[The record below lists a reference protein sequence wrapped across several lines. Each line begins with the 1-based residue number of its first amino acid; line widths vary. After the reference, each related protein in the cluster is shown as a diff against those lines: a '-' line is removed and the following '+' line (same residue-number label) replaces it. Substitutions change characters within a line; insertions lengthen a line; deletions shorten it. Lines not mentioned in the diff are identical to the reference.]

1 MRKDKITPSL
11 SPLALLTLAACG
23 GGTDPNVSQF
33 VSEKLAGGPL
43 LDTTAFN
50 ANNIISTISSSPN
63 TSSATAP
70 VEDGSVL
77 NTTASVDNNVT
88 SATPSTSNTTSASN
102 SVDNNS
108 SSTASSSPNATPVSN
123 LAEDNT
129 VLNTT
134 ASVDTDSSST
144 ASSSSNTTSLS
155 SSVAGGSLPNSIP
168 SVDNS
173 STVSSTTNTTSVS
186 NTSGNEPLQEASVP
200 VANSSSS
207 TASSASNPAPVSGS
221 VEDGPLQNAIA
232 FLDYNDNGLLDV
244 GEPSA
249 RTDATGGYSLTP
261 TQENYS
267 IVAITDENTID
278 TVSGA
283 VVSGITLKAPSGSLM
298 VTPTTTLMEDGNLT
312 ASEVMMV
319 LGLPA
324 NLNPLTYSAHADVSG
339 LTGSARTA
347 AENLSLQVELANQ
360 QILSVVNAF
369 AAAAEGSGVG
379 AADAFEA
386 AIKSVAEEIKVQAA
400 TNSTLDLSDQ
410 AQLAEIKLNIEA
422 KVDTLALTDTSIRTT
437 EFAATMSETVKAT
450 GLVNA
455 KIQEITDTDLSSSAT
470 QSILATTQVLKA
482 QVAAAAKATVGNTA
496 GDISFANADGVAL
509 AAAATNEAPT
519 DMALSSNSIS
529 EASDSLVVGNVST
542 TDAALADGTA
552 STVFKYAIAKID
564 GTDHAAFSI
573 DATTGVLSLVAQPD
587 YETQS
592 SYSIT
597 ILSTDEGGKTLSKV
611 MTVSVTEANNAPT
624 VANTI
629 ANQSIT
635 EDSALNFQFD
645 ADVFADSDVGDT
657 ISYVATLADGNALPN
672 WLSFNEDT
680 RTFSGTPENNDV
692 GIIAVKVTATDAES
706 ATASDTF
713 NLTVTNTNDTPT
725 VANAM
730 APQAVTED
738 NYLSFQL
745 DTNAFEDVD
754 VGDAI
759 AYTATLTDGSA
770 LPTWLSFNEDTR
782 TFSGTP
788 TDNDSGIITVKVTAS
803 DAASETV
810 SNTFDIKVL
819 LNAAKMMSAQGFQP
833 LNASSLASYD
843 RSNTDMSG
851 AQMENAD
858 LGDYN
863 LAGSNL
869 TGANLKGATL
879 TTTDLTGANLTG
891 ADLRGVDLT
900 SSVMTNAILTNAD
913 LTVNGNT
920 VANLTSANLVG
931 ADLTGANLTSTTLTG
946 TGFSVTDST
955 TGVVTAANLTS
966 AILTGVNL
974 YGLDLT
980 GVNLSGADLT
990 NANLS
995 NVNLTGAN
1003 LTGTIMTGAILTG
1016 AIGATE
1022 APSTIGFDNS
1032 NEVNTSSNEN
1042 QSTTSSYIA
1051 KADAASSQNLNPDN
1065 NAAIEN
1071 LMSGY
1076 FWGSVGS
1083 GIDLTYS
1090 FMSTGSN
1097 FAADYDGDGSTTDS
1111 EVPDN
1116 IQNSST
1122 IFQSTVAD
1130 IFELYSSVS
1139 LLSFAEVSDT
1149 GDATGHI
1156 RIGTTSSTDSAFAYL
1171 PYTDSGQP
1179 VAVAGDVWLQ
1189 STNNSFNDS
1198 ASLVDGTY
1206 WNNVTTHEIGHA
1218 LGLAHTHEAETIG
1231 ATTYGTNT
1239 QLGSVN
1245 NSLSYSVMAYPEY
1258 VGGEISLVS
1267 IAYKPTTLMIDDI
1280 AALQYL
1286 YGADTSTNSGDTTY
1300 TLGSFSDDNLD
1311 TIYASIWDAGGND
1324 TFSWSD
1330 QSTIASINLNGG
1342 SFSCFGNITGV
1353 DDATL
1358 KSDSWSAGDGLL
1370 GIAYNSVIENA
1381 IGGSASDNVVGNG
1394 VANTLY
1400 GGAGSGVKDTLTG
1413 NGGADIFVC
1422 SLSDATTDLSLAD
1435 SISDFTNGTD
1445 FIGLEDRTFSDLSIL
1460 NSAGDT
1466 KIIDTSSSKVLF
1478 LLDGVD
1484 HTLIDSS
1491 DFVITDFV

>member
-1 MRKDKITPSL
+1 MRKDKITYSL

-23 GGTDPNVSQF
+23 GGTDPIISQF

-50 ANNIISTISSSPN
+50 ANNNISSISSSPN
-63 TSSATAP
+63 TSSISLP
-70 VEDGSVL
+70 VEDSALL
-77 NTTASVDNNVT
+77 N
-88 SATPSTSNTTSASN
+88 NTN
-102 SVDNNS
+102 SVDNNDS
-108 SSTASSSPNATPVSN
+108 NATTSADNTTPINSSV
-123 LAEDNT
+123 EDNT
-129 VLNTT
+129 LLTTT
-134 ASVDTDSSST
+134 ASVANNNTNT
-144 ASSSSNTTSLS
+144 ASNSSNTTSLN
-155 SSVAGGSLPNSIP
+155 SSVAGGSLQD
-168 SVDNS
+168 SVASADNT
-173 STVSSTTNTTSVS
+173 STNSSTTNTTSVS
-186 NTSGNEPLQEASVP
+186 NTAKNEPLEQPTASVSQGN
-200 VANSSSS
+200 NS
-207 TASSASNPAPVSGS
+207 AISSASNTGPVSGS
-221 VEDGPLQNAIA
+221 VEDGPLKNAIA
-232 FLDYNDNGLLDV
+232 FLDYNDNGLLDI

-283 VVSGITLKAPSGSLM
+283 VVAGITLKAPSGSIM

-319 LGLPA
+319 LGLPEG
-324 NLNPLTYSAHADVSG
+324 LNPLTYSAHADISG
-339 LTGSARTA
+339 LTGSAKTA

-400 TNSTLDLSDQ
+400 TNSTLDLSNQ
-410 AQLAEIKLNIEA
+410 EQLAEIKLNIEA
-422 KVDTLALTDTSIRTT
+422 KVDTLALTNASIKTT
-437 EFAATMSETVKAT
+437 EFSATMSETVKAT

-455 KIQEITDTDLSSSAT
+455 KIQEITNTDLSSSVT

-529 EASDSLVVGNVST
+529 ESSDSLVVGNVST

-573 DATTGVLSLVAQPD
+573 DATTGVLSLMAQPD

-597 ILSTDEGGKTLSKV
+597 ILSTDEGGKTLSKE
-611 MTVSVTEANNAPT
+611 MTVSVTEANNAS
-624 VANTI
+624 TI
-629 ANQSIT
+629 AKI
-635 EDSALNFQFD
+635 
-645 ADVFADSDVGDT
+645 
-657 ISYVATLADGNALPN
+657 LA
-672 WLSFNEDT
+672 
-680 RTFSGTPENNDV
+680 
-692 GIIAVKVTATDAES
+692 
-706 ATASDTF
+706 
-713 NLTVTNTNDTPT
+713 
-725 VANAM
+725 
-730 APQAVTED
+730 
-738 NYLSFQL
+738 
-745 DTNAFEDVD
+745 
-754 VGDAI
+754 
-759 AYTATLTDGSA
+759 
-770 LPTWLSFNEDTR
+770 
-782 TFSGTP
+782 
-788 TDNDSGIITVKVTAS
+788 
-803 DAASETV
+803 
-810 SNTFDIKVL
+810 
-819 LNAAKMMSAQGFQP
+819 AQGFQP
-833 LNASSLASYD
+833 LSASSAAEYNWSNNDLSNANLAG
-843 RSNTDMSG
+843 R
-851 AQMENAD
+851 D
-858 LGDYN
+858 LGDFN
-863 LAGSNL
+863 LAGANLKNANLVGATLSTTDLTGADLTGADLRGVNLQLADLEDAILTGVNLGKNGNTATNL
-869 TGANLKGATL
+869 TGATL
-879 TTTDLTGANLTG
+879 TNAKLSKADLTGADLGKSGSTVTNLTGADLTGVKLNNADLESANLSGANLTG
-891 ADLRGVDLT
+891 ADLTGTTLT
-900 SSVMTNAILTNAD
+900 SIVISATT
-913 LTVNGNT
+913 
-920 VANLTSANLVG
+920 NLTKAN
-931 ADLTGANLTSTTLTG
+931 LTGANLT
-946 TGFSVTDST
+946 
-955 TGVVTAANLTS
+955 
-966 AILTGVNL
+966 
-974 YGLDLT
+974 GLDLSN
-980 GVNLSGADLT
+980 VNLSGTDLT
-990 NANLS
+990 NANLT

-1003 LTGTIMTGAILTG
+1003 LNGTIFTGATLTG
-1016 AIGATE
+1016 SIGGSPA
-1022 APSTIGFDNS
+1022 AGFDDA
-1032 NEVNTSSNEN
+1032 NEANNTSNEN
-1042 QSTTSSYIA
+1042 QNTTPSYIA

-1065 NAAIEN
+1065 NVAIEN

-1097 FAADYDGDGSTTDS
+1097 FAADYDGDGSSSDS

-1116 IQNSST
+1116 IQNSSS

-1139 LLSFAEVSDT
+1139 LLNFSEVSESGDT
-1149 GDATGHI
+1149 TGHI
-1156 RIGTTSSTDSAFAYL
+1156 RIGTTSSADNAFAYL
-1171 PYTDSGQP
+1171 PYTASGQP

-1189 STNNSFNDS
+1189 STSNSFNDS
-1198 ASLVDGTY
+1198 ASLIDGTY

-1231 ATTYGTNT
+1231 GTTYGTNT
-1239 QLGSVN
+1239 ELGSVH

-1258 VGGEISLVS
+1258 VGGAISLVS

-1286 YGADTSTNSGDTTY
+1286 YGVDTSTNSGDTTY
-1300 TLGSFSDDNLD
+1300 TLSSFSDDNLD
-1311 TIYASIWDAGGND
+1311 TIYASIWDAGGTD

-1330 QSTIASINLNGG
+1330 QSTNASINLNGG

-1353 DDATL
+1353 DDPSL
-1358 KSDSWSAGDGLL
+1358 KGDNWSAGDGLL

-1381 IGGSASDNVVGNG
+1381 IGGSASDNVVGNS

-1400 GGAGSGVKDTLTG
+1400 GGSGSGVKDTLTG

-1422 SLSDATTDLSLAD
+1422 SLSDATTDLSVAD

-1466 KIIDTSSSKVLF
+1466 KIIDTSSSKILF

-1484 HTLIDSS
+1484 HTLIDST

>member
-1 MRKDKITPSL
+1 MK
-11 SPLALLTLAACG
+11 G
-23 GGTDPNVSQF
+23 
-33 VSEKLAGGPL
+33 
-43 LDTTAFN
+43 
-50 ANNIISTISSSPN
+50 
-63 TSSATAP
+63 
-70 VEDGSVL
+70 
-77 NTTASVDNNVT
+77 
-88 SATPSTSNTTSASN
+88 
-102 SVDNNS
+102 
-108 SSTASSSPNATPVSN
+108 
-123 LAEDNT
+123 
-129 VLNTT
+129 
-134 ASVDTDSSST
+134 
-144 ASSSSNTTSLS
+144 
-155 SSVAGGSLPNSIP
+155 
-168 SVDNS
+168 
-173 STVSSTTNTTSVS
+173 
-186 NTSGNEPLQEASVP
+186 
-200 VANSSSS
+200 
-207 TASSASNPAPVSGS
+207 
-221 VEDGPLQNAIA
+221 AI
-232 FLDYNDNGLLDV
+232 
-244 GEPSA
+244 
-249 RTDATGGYSLTP
+249 
-261 TQENYS
+261 
-267 IVAITDENTID
+267 
-278 TVSGA
+278 
-283 VVSGITLKAPSGSLM
+283 
-298 VTPTTTLMEDGNLT
+298 
-312 ASEVMMV
+312 
-319 LGLPA
+319 
-324 NLNPLTYSAHADVSG
+324 
-339 LTGSARTA
+339 
-347 AENLSLQVELANQ
+347 
-360 QILSVVNAF
+360 
-369 AAAAEGSGVG
+369 
-379 AADAFEA
+379 
-386 AIKSVAEEIKVQAA
+386 
-400 TNSTLDLSDQ
+400 
-410 AQLAEIKLNIEA
+410 
-422 KVDTLALTDTSIRTT
+422 
-437 EFAATMSETVKAT
+437 
-450 GLVNA
+450 
-455 KIQEITDTDLSSSAT
+455 
-470 QSILATTQVLKA
+470 
-482 QVAAAAKATVGNTA
+482 
-496 GDISFANADGVAL
+496 
-509 AAAATNEAPT
+509 
-519 DMALSSNSIS
+519 
-529 EASDSLVVGNVST
+529 
-542 TDAALADGTA
+542 
-552 STVFKYAIAKID
+552 
-564 GTDHAAFSI
+564 
-573 DATTGVLSLVAQPD
+573 
-587 YETQS
+587 
-592 SYSIT
+592 
-597 ILSTDEGGKTLSKV
+597 
-611 MTVSVTEANNAPT
+611 
-624 VANTI
+624 
-629 ANQSIT
+629 
-635 EDSALNFQFD
+635 
-645 ADVFADSDVGDT
+645 
-657 ISYVATLADGNALPN
+657 
-672 WLSFNEDT
+672 
-680 RTFSGTPENNDV
+680 
-692 GIIAVKVTATDAES
+692 
-706 ATASDTF
+706 
-713 NLTVTNTNDTPT
+713 
-725 VANAM
+725 
-730 APQAVTED
+730 
-738 NYLSFQL
+738 
-745 DTNAFEDVD
+745 
-754 VGDAI
+754 
-759 AYTATLTDGSA
+759 
-770 LPTWLSFNEDTR
+770 
-782 TFSGTP
+782 
-788 TDNDSGIITVKVTAS
+788 
-803 DAASETV
+803 
-810 SNTFDIKVL
+810 
-819 LNAAKMMSAQGFQP
+819 
-833 LNASSLASYD
+833 
-843 RSNTDMSG
+843 
-851 AQMENAD
+851 
-858 LGDYN
+858 
-863 LAGSNL
+863 L
-869 TGANLKGATL
+869 TGAKLSKA
-879 TTTDLTGANLTG
+879 DLTG
-891 ADLRGVDLT
+891 ADL
-900 SSVMTNAILTNAD
+900 STNTVP
-913 LTVNGNT
+913 TVN
-920 VANLTSANLVG
+920 VVSNLVG
-931 ADLTGANLTSTTLTG
+931 ADLTGAILIGANLSDAILVDDTVGSKGANLEKADLTGANLSDTVFSVTHSVTDVVTATNLTSAILTSADLNGRDLTNVDFEKADLSGANLSGADLENAILTGAKLITDGSTRNNGVTSDTSGTVNLSTAILTNAKLSKADLTGANLTSAKLMGADLTGAILTSTTLASTD
-946 TGFSVTDST
+946 FSDTDST
-955 TGVVTAANLTS
+955 TGVVTAANLTN

-980 GVNLSGADLT
+980 GVNLSSADLT

-995 NVNLTGAN
+995 NVNLTGTN

-1016 AIGATE
+1016 AIGATPG
-1022 APSTIGFDNS
+1022 PSTIGFDNS

-1231 ATTYGTNT
+1231 STTYGTNT

>member
-1 MRKDKITPSL
+1 MRKDKVASSL

-23 GGTDPNVSQF
+23 GGTTSGISQF
-33 VSEKLAGGPL
+33 SSEKLAGGAL
-43 LDTTAFN
+43 LNTTAFN
-50 ANNIISTISSSPN
+50 GSNNTSLISSS
-63 TSSATAP
+63 SSTTPASVS
-70 VEDGSVL
+70 VEDGSLL
-77 NTTASVDNNVT
+77 NSIASVDSNNN
-88 SATPSTSNTTSASN
+88 STASN
-102 SVDNNS
+102 SANTAPVSNSAEDGPLLNTITSVDSNNS
-108 SSTASSSPNATPVSN
+108 NTASSSANTAPISN
-123 LAEDNT
+123 PAEE
-129 VLNTT
+129 VPLLNTT

-168 SVDNS
+168 SVDNN
-173 STVSSTTNTTSVS
+173 STNSSTTNTTSTS
-186 NTSGNEPLQEASVP
+186 NTAGNEPVQVASVP

-207 TASSASNPAPVSGS
+207 TTSSASNTGPVSGS

-319 LGLPA
+319 LGLPEG
-324 NLNPLTYSAHADVSG
+324 LNPLTYSAHADISG
-339 LTGSARTA
+339 LTGSAKTA

-455 KIQEITDTDLSSSAT
+455 KIQAITDTDLSSSAT

-573 DATTGVLSLVAQPD
+573 DATTGVLSLMAQPD

-597 ILSTDEGGKTLSKV
+597 ILSTDEGGKTLSKE

-629 ANQSIT
+629 ANQSVA
-635 EDSALNFQFD
+635 EDNSLNFQFD
-645 ADVFADSDVGDT
+645 ANVFSDSDVNDT
-657 ISYVATLADGNALPN
+657 ISYSATLADGNALPT
-672 WLSFNEDT
+672 WLTFNAST

-692 GIIAVKVTATDAES
+692 GIIAVKVTASDAEN
-706 ATASDTF
+706 ATAFDTF

-725 VANAM
+725 VSNAM
-730 APQAVTED
+730 APQTVTED

-788 TDNDSGIITVKVTAS
+788 ANDDSGVITVKVTAS

-879 TTTDLTGANLTG
+879 STTDLTGANLTG
-891 ADLRGVDLT
+891 ADLSGANL
-900 SSVMTNAILTNAD
+900 SLAD
-913 LTVNGNT
+913 LED
-920 VANLTSANLVG
+920 AI
-931 ADLTGANLTSTTLTG
+931 LTGANLG
-946 TGFSVTDST
+946 KNGNCEPKW
-955 TGVVTAANLTS
+955 G
-966 AILTGVNL
+966 
-974 YGLDLT
+974 Y
-980 GVNLSGADLT
+980 
-990 NANLS
+990 
-995 NVNLTGAN
+995 
-1003 LTGTIMTGAILTG
+1003 
-1016 AIGATE
+1016 
-1022 APSTIGFDNS
+1022 
-1032 NEVNTSSNEN
+1032 
-1042 QSTTSSYIA
+1042 
-1051 KADAASSQNLNPDN
+1051 PD
-1065 NAAIEN
+1065 
-1071 LMSGY
+1071 
-1076 FWGSVGS
+1076 
-1083 GIDLTYS
+1083 
-1090 FMSTGSN
+1090 
-1097 FAADYDGDGSTTDS
+1097 
-1111 EVPDN
+1111 
-1116 IQNSST
+1116 Q
-1122 IFQSTVAD
+1122 
-1130 IFELYSSVS
+1130 
-1139 LLSFAEVSDT
+1139 
-1149 GDATGHI
+1149 
-1156 RIGTTSSTDSAFAYL
+1156 
-1171 PYTDSGQP
+1171 
-1179 VAVAGDVWLQ
+1179 
-1189 STNNSFNDS
+1189 
-1198 ASLVDGTY
+1198 
-1206 WNNVTTHEIGHA
+1206 
-1218 LGLAHTHEAETIG
+1218 
-1231 ATTYGTNT
+1231 
-1239 QLGSVN
+1239 
-1245 NSLSYSVMAYPEY
+1245 
-1258 VGGEISLVS
+1258 
-1267 IAYKPTTLMIDDI
+1267 
-1280 AALQYL
+1280 
-1286 YGADTSTNSGDTTY
+1286 
-1300 TLGSFSDDNLD
+1300 
-1311 TIYASIWDAGGND
+1311 
-1324 TFSWSD
+1324 
-1330 QSTIASINLNGG
+1330 
-1342 SFSCFGNITGV
+1342 C
-1353 DDATL
+1353 
-1358 KSDSWSAGDGLL
+1358 
-1370 GIAYNSVIENA
+1370 
-1381 IGGSASDNVVGNG
+1381 
-1394 VANTLY
+1394 
-1400 GGAGSGVKDTLTG
+1400 
-1413 NGGADIFVC
+1413 
-1422 SLSDATTDLSLAD
+1422 
-1435 SISDFTNGTD
+1435 
-1445 FIGLEDRTFSDLSIL
+1445 
-1460 NSAGDT
+1460 
-1466 KIIDTSSSKVLF
+1466 
-1478 LLDGVD
+1478 
-1484 HTLIDSS
+1484 
-1491 DFVITDFV
+1491 